1 MMTAKSEMV
10 MAKTSVVV
18 AADDAQK
25 KRDFYLV
32 DRTSWCFTFFFE
44 LVLFS
49 LKSLTA
55 SAFAK

>member
-25 KRDFYLV
+25 KERF
-32 DRTSWCFTFFFE
+32 
-44 LVLFS
+44 LFS
-49 LKSLTA
+49 G
-55 SAFAK
+55 